1 MFERNALVELR
12 KWASRSNRKPLI
24 IRGARQV
31 GKTTLVNEFA
41 KEYPIFL
48 KLNLDKK
55 ADMELFDSDMEVS
68 DLLTAIYMLNNKP
81 RRDVP
86 TLLFIDEIQNSP
98 KAVAALRYFYEELP
112 HIHVIAAGSL
122 LESLMDK
129 HISFPVGRVEYMA
142 VRPCSFNEFL
152 GAIGQ
157 TELKKAQ
164 ISGSIPAPLHEKVVR
179 LFNTYTLIGGMPE
192 IINNYAASEDIVSLR
207 RVYDTLLTGYKDDVE
222 KYCDGESMRNVI
234 RHILTVGWSSAAQR
248 ITFERFGNSL
258 YRSREMAEAFRTLEK
273 TMLLELVYP
282 TTSCIVPLTGEP
294 KRSPK
299 LLWLDTG
306 LVNFSAGIQKELV
319 GIADISDAWR
329 GRIAEH
335 IVGQELLTSDNRF
348 SHKRYF
354 WVGSSINSEAEVD
367 YVVQYDDMIIPIE
380 VKSGHNSKLK
390 SLHQFMEKSPGDV
403 AVRFWSNPFSVDEI
417 TTPKGKQFR
426 LINMPY
432 YYAGC
437 LDAVLLKLY
446 NNEYIKP

>member
-1 MFERNALVELR
+1 MFERNALAELR
-12 KWASRSNRKPLI
+12 EWAARANRKPLI
-24 IRGARQV
+24 LRGARQV

-41 KEYPIFL
+41 REFPVFL

-55 ADMELFDSDMEVS
+55 ADLGLFDTDMEVHE
-68 DLLTAIYMLNNKP
+68 LLTAIYMLNNKP
-81 RRDVP
+81 RKDAP

-98 KAVAALRYFYEELP
+98 KAVAQLRYFYEELP

-164 ISGSIPAPLHEKVVR
+164 ASATIPIPVHEKIIR
-179 LFNTYTLIGGMPE
+179 FFNTYTLVGGMPE
-192 IINNYAASEDIVSLR
+192 ILNNYAMTQDLVSLGR
-207 RVYDTLLTGYKDDVE
+207 IYETLLTGYKDDVE
-222 KYCDGESMRNVI
+222 KYCEGETMRNVI
-234 RHILTVGWSSAAQR
+234 RHILTVGWGYAAQR

-299 LLWLDTG
+299 LLWLDSG

-319 GIADISDAWR
+319 GITDISDAWR

-354 WVGSSINSEAEVD
+354 WVGSSANSEAEVD
-367 YVVQYDDMIIPIE
+367 YVVQYDNMIIPVE

-390 SLHQFMEKSPGDV
+390 SLHQFMEKSPGDL

-417 TTPKGKQFR
+417 TTPKGKRFR
-426 LINMPY
+426 LLNVPY
-432 YYAGC
+432 YYAGS
-437 LDAVLLKLY
+437 LNVILSESM
-446 NNEYIKP
+446 NQ